1 MSGVPSDPKCRD
13 EHHQADTEAD
23 EIFQLSD
30 SVGESVIGGS
40 ADGSNGEK
48 SGKDGEEIG
57 TFFEEVAENGE
68 RVGEVGGSA
77 HQYDIQKA
85 EKERNEETSLP
96 CACLK
101 GTVHGELVG

>member
-57 TFFEEVAENGE
+57 SFFEEVAKNGE
-68 RVGEVGGSA
+68 RVREVGGSA
-77 HQYDIQKA
+77 HQYDIQEA

-101 GTVHGELVG
+101 GTAHGELVG